1 MSIWSLV
8 YASVAS
14 RKMTDTDLKQILQV
28 SRRKNQD
35 NLITGMLLYMDPFF
49 IQALEGDISTLEHS
63 FSIIKQDPRHEKISI
78 IYKQPASERIFPEW
92 SMGFNKFEQAHLGQ
106 IEGLSDFLQ
115 RPTTEFLVDSSNRV
129 LQLLNLF
136 RREILF

>member
-14 RKMTDTDLKQILQV
+14 RKMTDTDLKQILLV

-49 IQALEGDISTLEHS
+49 IQALEGDISTLEQS
-63 FSIIKQDPRHEKISI
+63 FSIINQDPRHEKIRI
-78 IYKQPASERIFPEW
+78 IYKQPVPERIFPEW
-92 SMGFNKFEQAHLGQ
+92 NMGFNKFEQAHLGQ

>member
-8 YASVAS
+8 YTSVTC
-14 RKMTDTDLKQILQV
+14 RKMTDDDLKQILQS
-28 SRRKNQD
+28 SRRKNQN

-49 IQALEGDISTLEHS
+49 IQALEGEISNLEHAI
-63 FSIIKQDPRHEKISI
+63 SIIKQDARHEKVTI
-78 IYKQPASERIFPEW
+78 IYKQPVSERIFPNW

-115 RPTTEFLVDSSNRV
+115 RPTAELLAGSPNRV
-129 LQLLNLF
+129 LELLNLF
-136 RREILF
+136 RKEILF